1 MRSFLQY
8 KGKIYPKIYKYK
20 KIIIIIIA
28 VIIVLAIIN
37 LLKDDTKT
45 QNYSGFGDQRIN
57 APSTKA
63 KQDINQTFSFTI
75 GKNKID
81 YIIENA
87 QLQDEIILKGQIA
100 KSVKGKTFLILNLK
114 IRNNT
119 NELIQVNTRDYV
131 RLSMND
137 DKNEKIALEIHND
150 PVSVQPISTK
160 LTRLALPIKD
170 SDKNLVLHVG
180 EIDGKKKN
188 INLKF

>member
-1 MRSFLQY
+1 MRSFLQ
-8 KGKIYPKIYKYK
+8 KNGKIYPKIYKYK

-28 VIIVLAIIN
+28 GILVLAIIN

-45 QNYSGFGDQRIN
+45 VRTSGFGDERID
-57 APSTKA
+57 APATKA
-63 KQDINQTFSFTI
+63 KQDLNQNFSFTI
-75 GKNKID
+75 GENKID
-81 YIIENA
+81 YVIENA

-119 NELIQVNTRDYV
+119 NKLIQVNTRDYV

-180 EIDGKKKN
+180 EIEGGKRN
-188 INLKF
+188 ITLKF